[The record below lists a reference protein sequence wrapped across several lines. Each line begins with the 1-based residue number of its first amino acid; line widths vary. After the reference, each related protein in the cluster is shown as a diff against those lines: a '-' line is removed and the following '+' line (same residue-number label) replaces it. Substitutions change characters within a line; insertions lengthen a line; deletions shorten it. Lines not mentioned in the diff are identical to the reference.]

1 MAKVPIDIKGQD
13 VGASA
18 AIEKVT
24 KSLAGTLQVTKL
36 TTKEIIVLRR
46 QLLELRDSSSATAN
60 SDKNLRRTLSQLN
73 QELHKRSAATKTA
86 SASTRQL
93 TATTNT
99 LASANTKAAVA
110 TKATGMA
117 ALNARRGISTMR
129 GAMGTLAA
137 TSLGAQGRLGEV
149 AGIMGSFAFGNVITL
164 GILVGLAAIAFA
176 FKGIAAEAREAT
188 EANEDFIASSPT
200 LKAQGERMDFQTQ
213 LGRRSELQAQI
224 GSGRLFVNFGFNE
237 RGFVK
242 LQGDLLEQKKEELRE
257 LNIAIQ
263 DVVISRLNAMAGKGG
278 VTPGVPGNLFDL
290 SSLNVSPGPRVAAHL
305 ARMQGGPVFENSGM
319 RILEETMRGDTIRR
333 AGSPEEAMSALNKIA
348 RTMNEYAITTLPAAL
363 QQQKEGLESIAYGLK
378 EGAEDI
384 KTSSRQYISAISMS
398 ANAIAGMITGRS
410 SVLGGMGG
418 LAAGLSSI
426 PKIPDGIGMG
436 LGIAGI
442 GLSFLDA
449 LTSNRGKDAMSEAHL
464 KALTEHDEN
473 KGIATILINIPNFD
487 PTNRDHQRIID
498 DARREAHA
506 SGFNVDV
513 RQS

>member
-333 AGSPEEAMSALNKIA
+333 AG
-348 RTMNEYAITTLPAAL
+348 NEYAITTLPAAL